1 MTGIYELTLRASDGR
16 ERRTLAWLPTE
27 AIRQDFY
34 EKARR
39 NGISIVKIEKL
50 EIKGD
55 NIEIG
60 PKYEKDEYTCH
71 SDRN

>member
-39 NGISIVKIEKL
+39 NGIEIVKNEELRMKN
-50 EIKGD
+50 EQ
-55 NIEIG
+55 
-60 PKYEKDEYTCH
+60 
-71 SDRN
+71 